1 MRKIIKKQRKEEKGI
16 TLIAL
21 VITIIVLLI
30 LAAVSIATLTGENG
44 ILIRANEAK
53 TETEE
58 AKGDELRRL
67 TALEAATNLE
77 DTIYTD
83 NSTGEEKTVTIPA
96 ETAISQVEGENTLKG
111 GLVIIDKN
119 GNEWVWIEVPEN
131 IMPENL
137 TFENAE
143 DYRTLETALQQYTAT
158 YRDTEFTD
166 EWYDGCGL
174 KQEEYTIL
182 KQNMLKSIY
191 ENEGF
196 FVGRYEVGSFDNPVT
211 SNDTTRTAV
220 IQKYAYPYN
229 YVTCSQAEKLSE
241 KLAIGGKTSS
251 LMLGLQWD
259 LILKYIEMNWDWDT
273 SNHEASY
280 YLKEDSSSWGN
291 YSDAEFSVPKR
302 NKYAVYS
309 NSILGDWKEIQA
321 NYIKSS
327 DDTKNNKVLLT
338 TGATNRN
345 SKMNIYDLAG
355 NMFECTIEKS
365 NNDIA
370 PASRRGGVYGHDG
383 IAASRR
389 DNLVVNTANDGIGF
403 RPVLTL

>member
-44 ILIRANEAK
+44 ILTRANDAK

-58 AKGDELRRL
+58 AKEDELRRL

-77 DTIYTD
+77 DTTYID
-83 NSTGEEKTVTIPA
+83 NSTEEEKTVTIPA
-96 ETAISQVEGENTLKG
+96 ETAVSQVEGENTLKD

-119 GNEWVWIEVPEN
+119 ENEWVWIEVPEN

-143 DYRTLETALQQYTAT
+143 DYITLETALQQYTAT

-229 YVTCSQAEKLSE
+229 YVTCSQAEELSE

-251 LMLGLQWD
+251 LMFGLQWD
-259 LILKYIEMNWDWDT
+259 LILKYIEMNGDWDT

-291 YSDAEFSVPKR
+291 YSDAEFSVQKG

-327 DDTKNNKVLLT
+327 DDTKNNRVLLT

-370 PASRRGGVYGHDG
+370 LASRRGGVYGHERYS
-383 IAASRR
+383 ISS
-389 DNLVVNTANDGIGF
+389 
-403 RPVLTL
+403 